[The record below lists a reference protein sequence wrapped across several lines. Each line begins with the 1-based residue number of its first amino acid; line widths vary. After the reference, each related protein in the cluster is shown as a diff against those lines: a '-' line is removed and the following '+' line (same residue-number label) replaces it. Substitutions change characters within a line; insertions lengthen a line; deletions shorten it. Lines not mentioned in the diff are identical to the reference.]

1 MKLKDETRTISVVSG
16 KGGVGKTTVV
26 INLGSVLAHHYN
38 KNVVIIDANI
48 TTSHIGLYLGMY
60 YCPVTLN
67 QVLKGDAKIEN
78 AIYDHFSGV
87 KLIPS
92 SLSIKDLEGVDI
104 AKLENSI
111 NKLFGKTD
119 IILIDSAPGLGREAV
134 AAMKASEEVIF
145 VTTPYIPSV
154 MDVIRCKQV
163 ADKLRLKSLG
173 IVLNMVKNER
183 YELTARE
190 VEQLAELPVLA
201 SIPMDKNILKS
212 LAARTPVIFY
222 NPKCK
227 ASKEFKRLS
236 ANLLGEEFTTLSL
249 WKRFLKFIGL
259 K

>member
-1 MKLKDETRTISVVSG
+1 LPTDETRTISVVSG
-16 KGGVGKTTVV
+16 KGGVGKTTLV
-26 INLGSVLAHHYN
+26 INLGSVLAHTYK

-48 TTSHIGLYLGMY
+48 TTSHVGLYLGMY

-78 AIYDHFSGV
+78 AMYDHFSGV

-92 SLSIKDLEGVDI
+92 SLSVKDLEGVDI

-163 ADKLRLKSLG
+163 TDKLGLKSLG
-173 IVLNMVKNER
+173 VVLNMVKNER
-183 YELTARE
+183 YELTPRE
-190 VEQLAELPVLA
+190 VEQLTELQVLA

-212 LAARTPVIFY
+212 LATRSPVIFY
-222 NPKCK
+222 NPKSK
-227 ASKEFKRLS
+227 ASKEFNKLG
-236 ANLLGEEFTTLSL
+236 AKILGEEIITVSPWQKLL
-249 WKRFLKFIGL
+249 RFLGL